1 MDSVRLV
8 NILTSAFLSSILN
21 YKIYLLDDAD
31 YPISNQ
37 NLYISIASLKL
48 SA

>member
-1 MDSVRLV
+1 M
-8 NILTSAFLSSILN
+8 LN
-21 YKIYLLDDAD
+21 YKIYLLADVD

-37 NLYISIASLKL
+37 NLYISIAYLKL